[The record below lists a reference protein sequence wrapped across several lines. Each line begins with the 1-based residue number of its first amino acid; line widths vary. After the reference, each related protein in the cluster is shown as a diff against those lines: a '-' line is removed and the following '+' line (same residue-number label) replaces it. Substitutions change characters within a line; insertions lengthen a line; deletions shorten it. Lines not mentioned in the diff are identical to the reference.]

1 MQDDA
6 IVGLLSVYVLMRLS
20 DRMQINQKGSKEVI
34 TNVFSE
40 EMLSQSLLLRFPYEF
55 NFPSWH
61 IYELSSFFIFREC
74 PHRAAY
80 RQGHINS
87 LSVPA
92 TYLPSHFLP
101 SAILQSHQMEQK
113 DAHCTGCLASLN
125 EGQCFCLDVWKHSLI
140 L

>member
-55 NFPSWH
+55 NFPLWH
-61 IYELSSFFIFREC
+61 
-74 PHRAAY
+74 
-80 RQGHINS
+80 
-87 LSVPA
+87 
-92 TYLPSHFLP
+92 
-101 SAILQSHQMEQK
+101 
-113 DAHCTGCLASLN
+113 
-125 EGQCFCLDVWKHSLI
+125 
-140 L
+140 

>member
-61 IYELSSFFIFREC
+61 WCHLRTVF
-74 PHRAAY
+74 
-80 RQGHINS
+80 
-87 LSVPA
+87 L
-92 TYLPSHFLP
+92 LHF
-101 SAILQSHQMEQK
+101 
-113 DAHCTGCLASLN
+113 
-125 EGQCFCLDVWKHSLI
+125 
-140 L
+140 

>member
-40 EMLSQSLLLRFPYEF
+40 EMLSQNLLLRFPYEF

-61 IYELSSFFIFREC
+61 
-74 PHRAAY
+74 
-80 RQGHINS
+80 
-87 LSVPA
+87 
-92 TYLPSHFLP
+92 
-101 SAILQSHQMEQK
+101 
-113 DAHCTGCLASLN
+113 
-125 EGQCFCLDVWKHSLI
+125 
-140 L
+140 